1 MRLKYDFRRIIEKTP
16 LVKTFHLKASTIMRL
31 MNVRY
36 TLGKVSFSRRLST
49 STSLFHNNTKF
60 TAASEDEMSHF
71 NALASTW
78 WDVNGPQR
86 ILHKMNLLRMDFIHD
101 NIRSHLRL
109 NKPGTPQDEEIY
121 IPPYNVDLL
130 PKPIKNRILVEQELK
145 RDEILNNSRLKVL
158 DVGCGGGILSESLA
172 RLSFI
177 ESVQG
182 IDLSTEVLEAAKLHK
197 TKDPLLTESK
207 KLNYE
212 LKAIEDLPL
221 DAEYD
226 IITMFEMLEH
236 VTYPSRVLIEALLR
250 VKVGGWVFLSTIN
263 RDFVSW
269 FTTICMGEHVLR
281 IVPVGTHSLDKY
293 INQEEIKKWMEE
305 DPERKECFDVVDAK
319 GCVYLPAYGWKFTS
333 SPNVGNY
340 FMAIQRKN

>member
-1 MRLKYDFRRIIEKTP
+1 MKPTYLKPVGTFR
-16 LVKTFHLKASTIMRL
+16 
-31 MNVRY
+31 
-36 TLGKVSFSRRLST
+36 SFSRRLSK
-49 STSLFHNNTKF
+49 STALLHGKTKF

-71 NALASTW
+71 NALASSW

-86 ILHKMNLLRMDFIHD
+86 ILHKMNLLRMDFIQD
-101 NIRSHLRL
+101 NVRTHLTL
-109 NKPGTPQDEEIY
+109 NKPGTPEDEQIY

-130 PKPIKNRILVEQELK
+130 PRPIKNRILLEQELK
-145 RDEILNNSRLKVL
+145 RNEILNSSKLKVL

-182 IDLSTEVLEAAKLHK
+182 IDLSTDVLEAAKLHRA
-197 TKDPLLTESK
+197 KDPLLTDSK
-207 KLNYE
+207 KLSYE
-212 LKAIEDLPL
+212 LKAIEDIPL
-221 DAEYD
+221 KAEYD

-269 FTTICMGEHVLR
+269 FTTIFMGEHILK
-281 IVPVGTHSLDKY
+281 IVPVGTHSLEKY
-293 INQEEIKKWMEE
+293 INQQEIRQWLEE
-305 DPERKECFDVVDAK
+305 DPERKESFELVDAK

-333 SPNVGNY
+333 SPDIGNY
-340 FMAIQRKN
+340 FMAIQRKK

>member
-1 MRLKYDFRRIIEKTP
+1 MKRITEKT
-16 LVKTFHLKASTIMRL
+16 LVRIFYLRASTIMKP
-31 MNVRY
+31 MNLRY
-36 TLGKVSFSRRLST
+36 AIGKVSFSRQLSIYT
-49 STSLFHNNTKF
+49 PLLHSSTKF

-101 NIRSHLRL
+101 NVRSHLTL
-109 NKPGTPQDEEIY
+109 NKPGTSQDEEIY

-130 PKPIKNRILVEQELK
+130 PRPIKNRILMEQDLK

-158 DVGCGGGILSESLA
+158 DVGCGGGILSESLG

-182 IDLSTEVLEAAKLHK
+182 IDLSADVLEAAKLHK
-197 TKDPLLTESK
+197 AKDPLFTNSK

-221 DAEYD
+221 NVEYD

-269 FTTICMGEHVLR
+269 FTTIFMGEHVLR

-293 INQEEIKKWMEE
+293 INQEEIKKWLEE
-305 DPERKECFDVVDAK
+305 DTERKECFDVVDAK
-319 GCVYLPAYGWKFTS
+319 GCIYLPAYGWKFTS

-340 FMAIQRKN
+340 FMAIQRKK